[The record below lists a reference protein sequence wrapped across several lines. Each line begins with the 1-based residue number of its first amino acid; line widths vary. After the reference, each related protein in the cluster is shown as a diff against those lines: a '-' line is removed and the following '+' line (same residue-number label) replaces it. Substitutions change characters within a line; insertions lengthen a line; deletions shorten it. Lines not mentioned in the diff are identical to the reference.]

1 MRQYFRIKAY
11 RENRKYKNIFLEH
24 SGMPPQ
30 NFLDPTT
37 DFIEYF
43 PMTLIN
49 YRLDKSWYYILDDEL
64 KKMYH
69 QKFRYERIFWI
80 GFLLAFPLAFIAS
93 GATITDSG
101 Y

>member
-1 MRQYFRIKAY
+1 
-11 RENRKYKNIFLEH
+11 
-24 SGMPPQ
+24 MPPQ

-80 GFLLAFPLAFIAS
+80 GFLLAFPLACIAS